1 MKKTIS
7 QITSNMKKCIV
18 LLTLL
23 SITIVTNAQDKKW
36 EHSVNVGMGLAL
48 DNVEI
53 NKSTTESM
61 FALNAGYGLNYYL
74 KENWSVLT
82 GVTFRRIAGY
92 GLLVSYLDVPLA
104 LQYHVSADNS
114 PWIFGLGPV
123 FSYCIKNDEYSADHY
138 VADGVAVID
147 QKRFKDFCLGLQP
160 SIAYRLNRHWQ
171 IGVEGYI
178 GLTNVRRSYD
188 QQVGSEHLHS
198 IIVTFGYIF

>member
-1 MKKTIS
+1 MKK
-7 QITSNMKKCIV
+7 
-18 LLTLL
+18 LLFSLMLL
-23 SITIVTNAQDKKW
+23 GLTASGLSQDKKW

-53 NKSTTESM
+53 KKSTTESM

-114 PWIFGLGPV
+114 P
-123 FSYCIKNDEYSADHY
+123 
-138 VADGVAVID
+138 
-147 QKRFKDFCLGLQP
+147 
-160 SIAYRLNRHWQ
+160 
-171 IGVEGYI
+171 
-178 GLTNVRRSYD
+178 
-188 QQVGSEHLHS
+188 
-198 IIVTFGYIF
+198 